1 MIVLNRK
8 SDSQHMNA
16 KKLNSFILILLFL
29 ALGGYLVYQG
39 IQTGNHLKAILAGS
53 SIVVFLVLFAGLMK
67 QR

>member
-1 MIVLNRK
+1 
-8 SDSQHMNA
+8 MNA